1 VVRAPLVA
9 ILAAAF
15 AAAPASAQPT
25 VRVRAETRIE
35 LQVVRGRPP
44 QVSATL
50 RDDRG
55 NALAGRDLRIRIA
68 HPDGRHIDAHTGR
81 TDGDG
86 RVGAT
91 FEVEPGT
98 YQIEARFGGEDSYTE
113 RTVSQRVDLERA
125 HVRLALAPERGRL
138 DHLNLDEPVHPVR
151 VRVESEAGGA
161 GLDVRIENELGDRLA
176 EGRTGADSTV
186 RLELHSDALGAPA
199 AGRLVVRTQGDAER
213 AEAQTEVPVVRYRPT
228 TLTLTVTPESVEA
241 GRAVRVEG
249 ALGTSEGPLPR
260 KAIGIFAGGEH
271 VETVLTDGNGEL
283 ARDLVL
289 SANEGDV
296 SLEARFD
303 GDAPWRPDARSEPQT
318 VRIEPRGSTP
328 LPWLLLPIGVC
339 TIVLVALWWRG
350 RRRAP
355 ESAADR
361 ASRLPAPPGI
371 VLGAPSTA
379 REPGRRDVGGLV
391 LDADE
396 ADPLVGAHVTLS
408 RGEDT
413 RTTRAGADGRFEL
426 KEIPDGRWV
435 LRVEHEGY
443 EGRDADVEI
452 PHRGRL
458 AGLEVRLRSLRQIAL
473 RRYAPLA
480 EALAPSRRWWA
491 FWTPRE
497 LASRASRGVRSDVE
511 DLTQDVEEAAYGAAP
526 PRPDDVDAIGRR
538 SDRLAG
544 SIRDGS
550 TPR

>member
-1 VVRAPLVA
+1 VVRALLVA
-9 ILAAAF
+9 FLAALF
-15 AAAPASAQPT
+15 TAAPASAQPT

-35 LQVVRGRPP
+35 LQVVRGQPP

-55 NALAGRDLRIRIA
+55 NALAGRELRIRIA
-68 HPDGRHIDAHTGR
+68 HPDDRHIDSHSGA
-81 TDGDG
+81 TDADG
-86 RVGAT
+86 RLTAI
-91 FEVEPGT
+91 FDVEPGT
-98 YQIEARFGGEDSYTE
+98 YRIEARFGGEASYTE

-125 HVRLALAPERGRL
+125 HVRLALSPESGRL

-176 EGRTGADSTV
+176 HGRTGDDGTV
-186 RLELHSDALGAPA
+186 RLELRSEDLGAPA
-199 AGRLVVRTQGDAER
+199 AGRLVVRTDGDEER
-213 AEAQTEVPVVRYRPT
+213 AEAQTEVPVVRFRPT
-228 TLTLTVTPESVEA
+228 TLTVRVEPESVEA
-241 GRAVRVEG
+241 GRTVRVEG
-249 ALGTSEGPLPR
+249 ALGTSDGPLPR
-260 KAIGIFAGGEH
+260 KAIGIFAGDEH
-271 VETVLTDGNGEL
+271 VETVLTDGNGEF
-283 ARDLVL
+283 ARDVVL

-296 SLEARFD
+296 AIEARFD
-303 GDAPWRPDARSEPQT
+303 GDAPWRPDARSAPRT

-328 LPWLLLPIGVC
+328 LPWLLLPIGIC
-339 TIVLVALWWRG
+339 AAILSLLWWRG
-350 RRRAP
+350 RRREP
-355 ESAADR
+355 ETSEER

-396 ADPLVGAHVTLS
+396 ARPLAGARVTLRRADDERTVRADS
-408 RGEDT
+408 R
-413 RTTRAGADGRFEL
+413 GRFEL
-426 KEIPDGRWV
+426 TEVPDGRWR

-443 EGRDADVEI
+443 EARDADVEV

-458 AGLEVRLRSLRQIAL
+458 SSLEVRLRSLRQIAL
-473 RRYAPLA
+473 WRYAPLA

-497 LASRASRGVRSDVE
+497 LAGRASRAVRGEVE
-511 DLTQDVEEAAYGAAP
+511 DLTRDVEEAAYAAAP
-526 PRPDDVDAIGRR
+526 PRSDEVDEIGRR
-538 SDRLAG
+538 SDHLAG
-544 SIRDGS
+544 TIRDGS